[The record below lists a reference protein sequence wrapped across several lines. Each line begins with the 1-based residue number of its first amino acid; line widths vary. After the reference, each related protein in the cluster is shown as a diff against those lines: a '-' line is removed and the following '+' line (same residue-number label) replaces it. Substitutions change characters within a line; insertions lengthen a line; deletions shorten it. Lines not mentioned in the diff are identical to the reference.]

1 MWIDEKARQ
10 LHIKL
15 AYEGPVLGGKSTCLE
30 YLHTKIRP
38 EGRSK
43 LLRLHHCGL
52 DEDIVFF
59 DFTPRTLPTIRGLQI
74 RVHLYTVTGTDVYPS
89 THPDLLKAADA
100 LMFVADSQRAQSG
113 ANVESRALVESL
125 IAQGV
130 AARSEIPWFFSYNKR
145 DLPDVMSVTEM
156 AAQLNPGE
164 RHPSVATIATRGDG
178 VFEAMKALVTS
189 TVAAIRAELDGP
201 DAVH

>member
-1 MWIDEKARQ
+1 MWIDEKARA
-10 LHIKL
+10 LHIKVV
-15 AYEGPVLGGKSTCLE
+15 YEGPISCGKSTCLE
-30 YLHTKIRP
+30 YLHTKLRP
-38 EGRSK
+38 ELCSK
-43 LLRLHHCGL
+43 LFKLYHCGL
-52 DEDIVFF
+52 DEKIVFF
-59 DFTPRTLPTIRGLQI
+59 DFIPRTLPPIRGLQI
-74 RVHLYTVTGTDVYPS
+74 RVQFQTVTGTDVYPS

-100 LMFVADSQRAQSG
+100 LMFVADSQRAQSA
-113 ANVESRALVESL
+113 ANVENRALVETL

-130 AARSEIPWFFSYNKR
+130 AARSELPWLFSYNKR
-145 DLPDVMSVTEM
+145 DLPDVLSVPEM

-189 TVAAIRAELDGP
+189 TVAAIRVELEEP